1 MYIPYL
7 VHTAHFWNNLHQ
19 KYSQKD
25 LEKAK
30 IRKFSGVRKQNGL
43 NMITK
48 VG

>member
-19 KYSQKD
+19 VLSKG

-30 IRKFSGVRKQNGL
+30 IRKFLGVRKQNGL